1 MREGEEE
8 RGRTVEEEERSAIE
22 REGDGSF
29 SAVWPPMT
37 AIIDFCASQSR
48 DELGVW
54 VGA

>member
-1 MREGEEE
+1 MKREG
-8 RGRTVEEEERSAIE
+8 GRETGKVEVTERSAIE

-48 DELGVW
+48 DELGVR
-54 VGA
+54 VGV